1 MYDLVPLCQ
10 TIAMNVKE
18 PDNTSKLKW
27 PTLDVRNLNKNILI
41 KKWKSLSLTKN
52 NKDKNVNKLIS
63 SNITSLINNGMRIFS
78 RHSKKMLKL
87 LDHLGID
94 IPKKL
99 SKTDNLLRKSFHLT
113 SNSHQIYWT
122 SKSNK
127 LNLLSKRSK
136 FLVLIRNYS
145 KHFAFKTIVV

>member
-1 MYDLVPLCQ
+1 
-10 TIAMNVKE
+10 MNVKE
-18 PDNTSKLKW
+18 LDNTSKLKW
-27 PTLDVRNLNKNILI
+27 PTLDVRNLNKNTLI

-52 NKDKNVNKLIS
+52 NKDKNANKLIS

-87 LDHLGID
+87 LDHLRID
-94 IPKKL
+94 ILKKL
-99 SKTDNLLRKSFHLT
+99 NKTGNLSRKNFHLT
-113 SNSHQIYWT
+113 SNSLQIYWT

-145 KHFAFKTIVV
+145 RHFAFYTIVV